1 MSIDTHKTLIKQVKI
16 NIRNKTFIV
25 LTNSIKHA

>member
-16 NIRNKTFIV
+16 NIRNKFFIV
-25 LTNSIKHA
+25 LTNSKKHA